1 MGVRK
6 PMALHTGHHTKEE
19 LAIMEKENEAATSSR
34 TFLTARPPKEL
45 IDKRARDIW
54 KEQCEILKDMD
65 IIGDLDAFAL
75 AGFANSKSLYEK
87 ASKELSTQPLCVDGK
102 TNPLINIQIKY
113 ANEMRAF
120 ASKAGISVDT
130 RLKYGALHVQE
141 NPDDG
146 IDERFGGI

>member
-19 LAIMEKENEAATSSR
+19 LATMEKENEAATSSR

-75 AGFANSKSLYEK
+75 
-87 ASKELSTQPLCVDGK
+87 V
-102 TNPLINIQIKY
+102 
-113 ANEMRAF
+113 
-120 ASKAGISVDT
+120 
-130 RLKYGALHVQE
+130 
-141 NPDDG
+141 
-146 IDERFGGI
+146 

>member
-19 LAIMEKENEAATSSR
+19 LAIMEAENEAATSSR
-34 TFLTARPPKEL
+34 LFLNRRPPKEL

-54 KEQCEILKDMD
+54 KEQCEIIRSLE
-65 IIGDLDAFAL
+65 IIGDLDVYAIV
-75 AGFANSKSLYEK
+75 GFCNSKSLYER
-87 ASKELSTQPLCVDGK
+87 ASSELSGQPLCIEGK
-102 TNPLINIQIKY
+102 ANPLINIQIKY

-130 RLKYGALHVQE
+130 RLKQGALYVQE